1 MKRTT
6 SERSD
11 ATMPM
16 NESMTEDF
24 DFEFIDGTIDSSAS
38 ELNEAFW
45 NSLIEMEKVL
55 KGAQAIEGCKEV
67 AK

>member
-1 MKRTT
+1 MLRTS

-11 ATMPM
+11 ATIPAD
-16 NESMTEDF
+16 ESITEDF